1 MGQMINVDGAGIRQI
16 PQWCNAPLALPISA
30 WYPDCQPYTEQEL
43 HNLSTYQLQ
52 KIADVNPD
60 LAANA
65 IQLSDSLTS
74 GYDPGNPDMPD
85 NKIPNWALYIIAG
98 GLIVWLGSRL

>member
-52 KIADVNPD
+52 K
-60 LAANA
+60 
-65 IQLSDSLTS
+65 
-74 GYDPGNPDMPD
+74 
-85 NKIPNWALYIIAG
+85 
-98 GLIVWLGSRL
+98 